1 MRTAKVIV
9 EPYNETW
16 KNAFDE
22 IRKYGICDIDL
33 INFGLDDADEKV
45 VRKVLEIYQQHGTD
59 KNAYEVID
67 LIARDNIIIQEEETF
82 IELLKTLQKLAKLEI
97 EISPKELCGNG
108 FAQII
113 SNEIEN
119 KIVLEKI

>member
-1 MRTAKVIV
+1 MK
-9 EPYNETW
+9 NELI
-16 KNAFDE
+16 DE
-22 IRKYGICDIDL
+22 
-33 INFGLDDADEKV
+33 
-45 VRKVLEIYQQHGTD
+45 
-59 KNAYEVID
+59 
-67 LIARDNIIIQEEETF
+67 
-82 IELLKTLQKLAKLEI
+82 KLAKLEI